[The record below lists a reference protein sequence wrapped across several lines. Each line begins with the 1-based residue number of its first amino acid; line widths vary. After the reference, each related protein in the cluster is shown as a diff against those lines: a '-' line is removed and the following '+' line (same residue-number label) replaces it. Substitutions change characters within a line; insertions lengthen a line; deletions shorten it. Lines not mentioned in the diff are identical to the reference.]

1 MWSSPVSSV
10 KLLDQEVQDMGFSEQ
25 VMLFG
30 LASRSLK
37 IWALGFGVRM
47 SSVGSGKNN

>member
-37 IWALGFGVRM
+37 IWALGFVVRM

>member
-1 MWSSPVSSV
+1 M
-10 KLLDQEVQDMGFSEQ
+10 DQEVQDMGFSEQ

-47 SSVGSGKNN
+47 SSVGSGKITSCGTVPTWL